1 MNFTDDVARGCHA
14 HMWPSKRMKSA
25 EVKINVQQTF
35 ILESNPKRQIATI
48 LIKYLLTLS
57 LVFLRK
63 LNYWIILMML
73 ANSNMVVC
81 LCEDLYAVVY

>member
-1 MNFTDDVARGCHA
+1 
-14 HMWPSKRMKSA
+14 MWSSKGIKSA
-25 EVKINVQQTF
+25 EVKINAQQAF
-35 ILESNPKRQIATI
+35 SLESNPKRLLAII

-73 ANSNMVVC
+73 TNSNMVVC
-81 LCEDLYAVVY
+81 VKILSAVVYSA